1 MQLWIWA
8 RFPRRQRCQDA
19 RKPFCQVSLR
29 HRGVRPLSY
38 FPPPPVILSVG
49 RTATAVEEPSLRIHF
64 NLVILSERSES
75 KDLRL
80 TAAHDRYEA
89 VIACLLSTFR
99 PHRAA

>member
-1 MQLWIWA
+1 MDLGTV
-8 RFPRRQRCQDA
+8 PTTSTMSRR
-19 RKPFCQVSLR
+19 PETVLPSLAAPQ
-29 HRGVRPLSY
+29 GSEAALLFS
-38 FPPPPVILSVG
+38 PPPVILSVG

-99 PHRAA
+99 PQRVL